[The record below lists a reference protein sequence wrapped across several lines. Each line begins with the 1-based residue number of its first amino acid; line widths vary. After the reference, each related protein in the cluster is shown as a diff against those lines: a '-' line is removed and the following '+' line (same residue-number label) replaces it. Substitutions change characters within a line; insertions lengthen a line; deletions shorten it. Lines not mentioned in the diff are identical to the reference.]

1 MSTWFTCQ
9 SCQKSFEYRN
19 EGAAAELK
27 KQLGDQPFVCLRCDD
42 TIPPLS
48 QPEAVH
54 PDTGEA
60 VRETHRHRVPTPDV
74 VLTGASPALIRRLRE
89 RSKLDENKSA
99 K

>member
-1 MSTWFTCQ
+1 MATWLTCT

-48 QPEAVH
+48 QPEAVQ
-54 PDTGEA
+54 PETAEQA
-60 VRETHRHRVPTPDV
+60 RETHQYKTPTPDV
-74 VLTGASPALIRRLRE
+74 VLTGASPALINRFRNRH
-89 RSKLDENKSA
+89 RKGNN
-99 K
+99 

>member
-1 MSTWFTCQ
+1 MATWLTCT

-48 QPEAVH
+48 QPEAVQ
-54 PDTGEA
+54 P
-60 VRETHRHRVPTPDV
+60 
-74 VLTGASPALIRRLRE
+74 
-89 RSKLDENKSA
+89 
-99 K
+99 